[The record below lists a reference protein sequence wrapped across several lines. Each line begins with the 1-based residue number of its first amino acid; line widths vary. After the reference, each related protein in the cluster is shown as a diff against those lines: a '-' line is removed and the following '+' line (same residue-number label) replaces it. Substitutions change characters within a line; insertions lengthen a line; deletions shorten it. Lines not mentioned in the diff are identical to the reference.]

1 MQQLPDALAPM
12 AAYNQFCIY
21 QLSPRPG
28 VPGKTDKYP
37 CDISGARKDAHD
49 SSIWIDH
56 VTAINV
62 ATMFG
67 PDYGVGFVFTENDPF
82 YFFDIDDCLLSSA
95 EWSPMALEL
104 MARFN
109 GAAVEVSQSGS
120 GLHIIGTGSPTTPKD
135 HRRKKAKHP
144 ETGDSVGL
152 FDLYTEKRFVA
163 LTGTNIVG
171 NVGAAA
177 DQAQLDHIVNFWL
190 NRDTA
195 TTQSQGWTTTHVEGS
210 TPPETDEELIA
221 KALATRSTAG
231 AFGAAITFEQLWNND
246 DTHFGEAYPDDQG
259 VNPYDTSRVDAALA
273 QHLAFWTGNNCE
285 RIERLMWLSGL
296 VRDKWTAHKR
306 YIGMTVTRAASL
318 QTSFYSAG
326 PPDRVPVAPIN
337 RVGVMLDGPKR
348 REGWQF
354 LSVDGQVELFKGC
367 VYVQDAHK
375 VFTPDGALL
384 KPDQFKATYGGY
396 VFQLEDNASGKTTKN
411 AWEAFTESQGI
422 QYPIANS
429 SCFRPAIASGAL
441 IEEEGR
447 VLVNTY
453 IPVEVNSQPGDVG
466 PFLDHLRRVLPVEGD
481 RAILVAFMAACIQYK
496 GHKFQWTPLIQGT
509 EGNGKT
515 LFTRCVAAAIG
526 SRYTHMPPAGEIAEK
541 FNEWLFRKLF
551 IGVEDIYVPDHKK
564 EILEILK
571 PMITNDRIAM
581 RAMQASQVMG
591 DNFANFIL
599 NSNHKD
605 AVRKTS
611 NDRRF
616 CIFYTAQQSAE
627 DVKRDGMGGNYFPN
641 LYDWLKGE
649 NKYAGN
655 VPGYALVANYLATYA
670 IPDALN
676 PAGACHRA
684 PTTSSTEEAVTAS
697 MGGVEQEIMEAIEQ
711 GRPGFAGGWVS
722 SMAVERLLDSL
733 RMGRAIPHNKRRE
746 LMQGLGYDWHPAL
759 AKTNGRVNNVV
770 ALDGGKPRLFIK
782 GGHIHANLTSA
793 AEVARQ
799 YQEAQ
804 GQPVGSAAQ
813 AFGA

>member
-1 MQQLPDALAPM
+1 MQSLPDALAPL
-12 AAYNQFCIY
+12 AAYKQFCVY
-21 QLSPRPG
+21 KLVPRAH
-28 VPGKTDKYP
+28 VPGKTDKFP
-37 CDISGARKDAHD
+37 CDISGTIKDAHD
-49 SSIWIDH
+49 STMWVDP
-56 VTAINV
+56 VTAIN
-62 ATMFG
+62 AALILGQEF
-67 PDYGVGFVFTENDPF
+67 GVGFVFTDDDPF
-82 YFFDIDDCLLSSA
+82 YFFDIDDCLLPSR
-95 EWSPMALEL
+95 EWSSIASEL

-109 GAAVEVSQSGS
+109 GAAVEVSQSGG
-120 GLHIIGTGSPTTPKD
+120 GLHIIGTGRPTVPQNQ
-135 HRRKKAKHP
+135 RRKKAKHS
-144 ETGDSVGL
+144 ETGESAGL

-171 NVGAAA
+171 SAGFPA
-177 DQAQLDHIVNFWL
+177 DQLQLDYIVDFWL
-190 NRDTA
+190 KLDTVA
-195 TTQSQGWTTTHVEGS
+195 GRVQGWTTESVVGS
-210 TPPETDEELIA
+210 TPPGDDDELIT
-221 KALATRSTAG
+221 KAMAARSTAG
-231 AFGAAITFEQLWNND
+231 AFGAAITFGQLWTADETN
-246 DTHFGEAYPDDQG
+246 FGEAYPDDQG
-259 VNPYDTSRVDAALA
+259 INPYDPSRVDAALA

-285 RIERLMWLSGL
+285 RMLALMKRSGL
-296 VRDKWTAHKR
+296 VREKWNREDYLIRT
-306 YIGMTVTRAASL
+306 ITRAVSL
-318 QTSFYSAG
+318 QTSFYTGGAKQE
-326 PPDRVPVAPIN
+326 PPRVPVEPAN
-337 RVGVMLDGPKR
+337 RAGLVDGPRR

-354 LSVDGQVELFKGC
+354 LSIDGQIELFKGC

-375 VFTPDGALL
+375 VFTPDGSLL

-422 QYPIANS
+422 QYPIAS
-429 SCFRPAIASGAL
+429 RSCFRPALPSGTL
-441 IEEEGR
+441 IEEEGQ

-453 IPVEVNSQPGDVG
+453 IPITVKSVPGDVG
-466 PFLDHLRRVLPVEGD
+466 PFLDHLQRVLPVEGD
-481 RAILVAFMAACIQYK
+481 RAILMAFMAACVQHK
-496 GHKFQWTPLIQGT
+496 GVKFQWAPLIQGA

-515 LFTRCVAAAIG
+515 LFTRCVAAAVG
-526 SRYTHMPPAGEIAEK
+526 GRYTHMPPAAEIAEK

-571 PMITNDRIAM
+571 PMITNSQLAM

-591 DNFANFIL
+591 DNFGNFIL

-605 AVRKTS
+605 AVRKTR

-627 DVKRDGMGGNYFPN
+627 DVIRDGMGGNYFPN
-641 LYDWLKGE
+641 LYDWLK
-649 NKYAGN
+649 AD
-655 VPGYALVANYLATYA
+655 GYAHVTDYLATYA

-697 MGGVEQEIMEAIEQ
+697 MGGIEQEIMESIEQ

-722 SMAVERLLDSL
+722 SMAVERLLDGM
-733 RMGRAIPHNKRRE
+733 RKAGAIPHNKRRE

-759 AKTNGRVNNVV
+759 AKTNGRVNNPI

-782 GGHIHANLTSA
+782 DGHIHANLTSP
-793 AEVARQ
+793 AEVVRQ

-804 GQPVGSAAQ
+804 GQPVGARPGTTAGD
-813 AFGA
+813 AFK